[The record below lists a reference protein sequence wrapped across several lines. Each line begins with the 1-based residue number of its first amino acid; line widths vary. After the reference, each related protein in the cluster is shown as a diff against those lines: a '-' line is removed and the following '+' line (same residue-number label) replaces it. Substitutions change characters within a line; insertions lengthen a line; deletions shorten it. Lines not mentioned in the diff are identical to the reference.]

1 MGLVSDYLTEKF
13 VNKHKSCGGC
23 QNRWNG
29 MQNNMGL
36 KNPPNFLV
44 QQAEDND
51 NAKKIMDTLYAAKTK
66 ATQQNIKRRTR

>member
-23 QNRWNG
+23 QSRWKG
-29 MQNNMGL
+29 MQNHMGL
-36 KNPPNFLV
+36 KNPPKFMV